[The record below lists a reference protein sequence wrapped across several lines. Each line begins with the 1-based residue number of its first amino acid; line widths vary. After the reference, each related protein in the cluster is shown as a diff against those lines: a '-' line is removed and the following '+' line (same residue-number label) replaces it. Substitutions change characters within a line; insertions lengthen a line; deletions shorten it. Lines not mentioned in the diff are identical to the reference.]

1 MDSAN
6 EESATPSRVQTG
18 GSYCTQAAH
27 EDKLTTDVNAALR
40 APMFYDEDPELWF
53 WQLEATFTVNK
64 VTTEKDKYAVVVSN
78 LPYKII

>member
-1 MDSAN
+1 MKFPVLS
-6 EESATPSRVQTG
+6 
-18 GSYCTQAAH
+18 
-27 EDKLTTDVNAALR
+27 
-40 APMFYDEDPELWF
+40 FYNEDPGLWF